1 MAKNKEYKHIS
12 LNAVVYKRI
21 LEIKKSTGM
30 PLKLIVAKAVDLLC
44 KQMEKENGNGKGNCS
59 S

>member
-1 MAKNKEYKHIS
+1 MANKKEYKHIS

-44 KQMEKENGNGKGNCS
+44 KQMEKDSIK
-59 S
+59 